1 MGLTEVLQILQ
12 VVAKIIEALSGMGL
26 KMEGTV
32 NVPDLLKLI
41 PRS

>member
-12 VVAKIIEALSGMGL
+12 VVAKIIEALQGMGL

-32 NVPDLLKLI
+32 NVPELLKLI

>member
-12 VVAKIIEALSGMGL
+12 IIEKILSALNGMGL

-32 NVPDLLKLI
+32 NVPELLKLI